1 MKKNSVGAMRHRVQL
16 VFEEVLEKEN
26 GEFEKKIIL
35 GDTYWARVKALALPD
50 KNEMNSWFWSDKK
63 DIKNA
68 FEVIMRK
75 IYISNA
81 LHSDLVGLLFRGKV
95 MKITKSLVPSED
107 EQWMRAIIVDYGVN
121 NG

>member
-1 MKKNSVGAMRHRVQL
+1 MKKNNIGGMRQRVQL
-16 VFEEVLEKEN
+16 VFEQVIEKEN

-35 GDTYWARVKALALPD
+35 GDTHWAQVKPFALSF
-50 KNEMNSWFWSDKK
+50 KNDVNSWFWSDKK
-63 DIKNA
+63 DVKNA
-68 FEVIMRK
+68 YDVIMRK

-81 LHSDLVGLLFRGKV
+81 LHSDLVGLIFKSKV
-95 MKITKSLVPSED
+95 MKIIKSLVPSED